1 MHRQGIDEGSRQS
14 AAVNVPCPTCG
25 QVNQLFFEPCGTVRS
40 VRPLLPP
47 ALTELFL
54 STSRRIEG
62 ILSMG
67 KRTASAETL
76 KPDPRYN
83 SKLASKFVNCL
94 MWQGKKATAMRIFYG
109 ALDQIKKRM
118 PDLEPIDVFN
128 QAVEHVKPT
137 VEVRSKRV
145 GGATYQVPM
154 QVNRTRQQSLAIR
167 WIIDAARKQGR
178 PADVPA
184 LADEFMAAYRRE
196 GEAMTKR
203 ENTIKMAES
212 NKAFA
217 HFAW

>member
-1 MHRQGIDEGSRQS
+1 MAR
-14 AAVNVPCPTCG
+14 
-25 QVNQLFFEPCGTVRS
+25 
-40 VRPLLPP
+40 
-47 ALTELFL
+47 
-54 STSRRIEG
+54 
-62 ILSMG
+62 
-67 KRTASAETL
+67 KRTASADTL
-76 KPDPRYN
+76 KPDAVYG
-83 SKLASKFVNCL
+83 SKLASKFINCL
-94 MWQGKKATAMRIFYG
+94 MWQGKKATAERVFYG

-118 PDLEPIDVFN
+118 ADANPIEVFT

-167 WIIDAARKQGR
+167 WIIHAARDKAGR
-178 PADVPA
+178 PMSIR
-184 LADEFMAAYRRE
+184 LAEELMAAYRRE
-196 GEAMTKR
+196 GAAMTNR

>member
-1 MHRQGIDEGSRQS
+1 M
-14 AAVNVPCPTCG
+14 A
-25 QVNQLFFEPCGTVRS
+25 
-40 VRPLLPP
+40 
-47 ALTELFL
+47 
-54 STSRRIEG
+54 
-62 ILSMG
+62 

-76 KPDPRYN
+76 KPDPRHN
-83 SKLASKFVNCL
+83 SKLAAKFVNCL
-94 MWQGKKATAMRIFYG
+94 MWEGKKATAQRIFYG

-118 PDLEPIDVFN
+118 PETEPLDVFT

-154 QVNRTRQQSLAIR
+154 QVNKSRQQSLAIR
-167 WIIDAARKQGR
+167 WIIGAARSKSGR
-178 PADVPA
+178 PMFLR
-184 LADEFMAAYRRE
+184 LADELTAAFRRE

>member
-1 MHRQGIDEGSRQS
+1 MARK
-14 AAVNVPCPTCG
+14 P
-25 QVNQLFFEPCGTVRS
+25 
-40 VRPLLPP
+40 
-47 ALTELFL
+47 
-54 STSRRIEG
+54 
-62 ILSMG
+62 
-67 KRTASAETL
+67 TASEANL
-76 KPDPRYN
+76 KPDAVYG
-83 SKLASKFVNCL
+83 SKLASKFINCL
-94 MWQGKKATAMRIFYG
+94 MWQGKKATAERVFYR

-118 PDLEPIDVFN
+118 ADANPIEVFT

-167 WIIDAARKQGR
+167 WIIQASRSKAGR
-178 PADVPA
+178 PMFLR
-184 LADEFMAAYRRE
+184 LADELMAAFRKE

-203 ENTIKMAES
+203 ENTIKMADA

>member
-1 MHRQGIDEGSRQS
+1 
-14 AAVNVPCPTCG
+14 
-25 QVNQLFFEPCGTVRS
+25 
-40 VRPLLPP
+40 
-47 ALTELFL
+47 
-54 STSRRIEG
+54 
-62 ILSMG
+62 MG

-76 KPDPRYN
+76 KPDPRFG
-83 SKLASKFVNCL
+83 SELASKFINCL
-94 MWQGKKATAMRIFYG
+94 MWQGKKATAQRIFYG
-109 ALDQIKKRM
+109 AMDQIKKRM
-118 PDLEPIDVFN
+118 GDLNPIEVFT
-128 QAVEHVKPT
+128 QAVENVKPS

-154 QVNRTRQQSLAIR
+154 QVNKNRQQSLSIR
-167 WIIDAARKQGR
+167 WIIGAARAKKGR
-178 PADVPA
+178 PMHLC

>member
-1 MHRQGIDEGSRQS
+1 
-14 AAVNVPCPTCG
+14 
-25 QVNQLFFEPCGTVRS
+25 
-40 VRPLLPP
+40 
-47 ALTELFL
+47 
-54 STSRRIEG
+54 
-62 ILSMG
+62 MG

-76 KPDPRYN
+76 KPDPRHN
-83 SKLASKFVNCL
+83 SKLAAKFVNCL
-94 MWQGKKATAMRIFYG
+94 MWGGKKATAQRVFYG

-118 PDLEPIDVFN
+118 PEADPIEVFT

-154 QVNRTRQQSLAIR
+154 QVNKSRQQSLAIR
-167 WIIDAARKQGR
+167 WLIGAARGKAGR
-178 PADVPA
+178 PMFLR
-184 LADEFMAAYRRE
+184 LADELMAAFRRE